1 LEEAYK
7 YASGRCAPVAEVK
20 KIGES
25 KLLTSGA
32 EALTLGSVVAGVKFY
47 AAWP

>member
-7 YASGRCAPVAEVK
+7 YAGARYAPVAEVK

-25 KLLTSGA
+25 KLLIWHR
-32 EALTLGSVVAGVKFY
+32 L
-47 AAWP
+47 

>member
-7 YASGRCAPVAEVK
+7 YAGGRYALVAEVK

-25 KLLTSGA
+25 KLLMSGA
-32 EALTLGSVVAGVKFY
+32 EALALGSVMAGMKFY
-47 AAWP
+47 AAYP